1 MPVRPTRTAPRV
13 PASAALVL
21 AALVLASGCS
31 SHGHPQASTQGID
44 GETSAASGGSDSQ
57 RSGRAA
63 SPQAT
68 LRQHVEAGGDYL
80 NRSLFDDAE
89 REFRLALEIEP
100 ENQAALA
107 GLGQV
112 QVRRGSYSDAVP
124 LLERATRISTQM
136 VSSFRALGDAYAAL
150 GETEKA
156 AVAYRQAVALA
167 PGDTEVRLS
176 LARSLTEIGEYSEA
190 AAICTAAIRM
200 ARGQPGTLAA
210 IYRRLG
216 EVHSR
221 AGKSPEAVSAL
232 YKAAELAPKDVE
244 TARALATS
252 AVRSGL
258 YAEAAT
264 ALDRLLK
271 MAPLDVAAKKQV
283 AWVNFKLERYPMAI
297 RDYEAVSDSLGTVDR
312 YYLAQAY
319 AKSNKVDRAIELFR
333 EVVRLDP
340 QNYKGV
346 YCNMA
351 YAYYDANRY
360 LRAIETAK
368 EGLGRGDST
377 SACLKFCWAQ
387 ALDKLGRHDE
397 AIPVFEE
404 VLADPAYA
412 ESAKRELERQQRIVR
427 LLKTKERGN

>member
-1 MPVRPTRTAPRV
+1 MPVRPTLSAPRHFGRI
-13 PASAALVL
+13 ALLL
-21 AALVLASGCS
+21 AALGFAHGCS
-31 SHGHPQASTQGID
+31 HGRPNASPEGPD
-44 GETSAASGGSDSQ
+44 GASAGDASK
-57 RSGRAA
+57 REKAA
-63 SPQAT
+63 HATSPQAT
-68 LRQHVEAGGDYL
+68 LRQHVEAGSDYIE
-80 NRSLFDDAE
+80 RSLYDDAE

-100 ENQAALA
+100 GNQEALA
-107 GLGQV
+107 GLGRV
-112 QVRRGSYSDAVP
+112 QVRRGAYSEAVP
-124 LLERATRISTQM
+124 LLERATHVSTQM

-176 LARSLTEIGEYSEA
+176 LARSLTEIGEYTEA
-190 AAICTAAIRM
+190 AAICTGAVRLAK
-200 ARGQPGTLAA
+200 GQPVALAA
-210 IYRRLG
+210 IYRQMG
-216 EVHSR
+216 EVYSR

-232 YKAAELAPKDVE
+232 YKALELAPRDVE

-264 ALDRLLK
+264 ALDRVLR

-283 AWVNFKLERYPMAI
+283 AWVNFKLERYPTAI

-351 YAYYDANRY
+351 YAYYDASRY
-360 LRAIETAK
+360 QRAIDAAK
-368 EGLGRGDST
+368 EGLKGDSA

-387 ALDKLGRHDE
+387 ALDKMGRHEE
-397 AIPVFEE
+397 AIPVFEA

-412 ESAKRELERQQRIVR
+412 ESAKRELERQERIVR
-427 LLKTKERGN
+427 LLKTKDRGN